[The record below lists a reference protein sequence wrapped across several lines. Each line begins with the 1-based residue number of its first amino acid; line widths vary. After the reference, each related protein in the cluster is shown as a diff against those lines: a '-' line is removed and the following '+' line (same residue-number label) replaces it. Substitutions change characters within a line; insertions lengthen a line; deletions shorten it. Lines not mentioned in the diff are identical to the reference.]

1 MIRLVIVSIILAIV
15 LFYLW
20 KKNTNDQKKAD
31 LYKYLLIIL
40 VVLVLGFFLATT
52 GKFILP
58 KLFQI
63 ITKLLPFISMLK
75 NFYT

>member
-20 KKNTNDQKKAD
+20 KKNTNYQKKAD

-63 ITKLLPFISMLK
+63 ITKLLPFITR
-75 NFYT
+75 FIA

>member
-63 ITKLLPFISMLK
+63 ITKLLPFITR
-75 NFYT
+75 FIA

>member
-1 MIRLVIVSIILAIV
+1 MIRLVIVSIILAIA

-63 ITKLLPFISMLK
+63 ITKLLPFITR
-75 NFYT
+75 FIA